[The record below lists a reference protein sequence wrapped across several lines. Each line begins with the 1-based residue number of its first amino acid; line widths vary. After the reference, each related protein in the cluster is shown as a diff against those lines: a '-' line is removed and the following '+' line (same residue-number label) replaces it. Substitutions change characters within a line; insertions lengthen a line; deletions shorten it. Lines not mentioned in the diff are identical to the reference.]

1 MSCLESSVK
10 RQRRRT
16 CSVSNKYCQ
25 SEGRKGSRSSGRLQ
39 PATRGN
45 DDIIDLCDSDDEEEN
60 QKPAAKPKGVAV
72 KAEFCDI

>member
-1 MSCLESSVK
+1 
-10 RQRRRT
+10 
-16 CSVSNKYCQ
+16 
-25 SEGRKGSRSSGRLQ
+25 LQ